1 MTDKDNDGPP
11 DIKIMVFKTIF
22 KVLTVL
28 WLLIG
33 AFILYWTGYWYY
45 QMQNV
50 NDLVV
55 IVIAVLFASGIY
67 MLAIYVPITIILALI
82 YFILKRKKKI

>member
-1 MTDKDNDGPP
+1 
-11 DIKIMVFKTIF
+11 MVLKTIF

-28 WLLIG
+28 WLFIG

-67 MLAIYVPITIILALI
+67 MLAIYVPVTIILALI